1 MFTFLYV
8 QKALKMGAGI
18 SNRSWRPIANE
29 ITKRFPLKKWYHFS
43 FLRKYVTPYLLG
55 EGRGVWLFVT
65 FKMSIVGSMLLAKTF
80 HNVTQ
85 EISCRFVPFF
95 VFLSFFISF
104 VIHCKVFRVDL
115 LTYLPEKEGMFSVWF
130 VLPMISNISSVI
142 SKNHVKY

>member
-1 MFTFLYV
+1 M
-8 QKALKMGAGI
+8 
-18 SNRSWRPIANE
+18 
-29 ITKRFPLKKWYHFS
+29 
-43 FLRKYVTPYLLG
+43 
-55 EGRGVWLFVT
+55 WLFVT

-115 LTYLPEKEGMFSVWF
+115 LTYLPEKEGMFSVWS